1 MERKKVRTIEV
12 EYEKL
17 LSDYI
22 HKSLAAKKKS
32 FHSDLETFEAY
43 SARVEKELR
52 DEFLFFHEHF
62 LAGFEVLKNQLQ
74 KK

>member
-1 MERKKVRTIEV
+1 MERKKVRTLEV

-17 LSDYI
+17 LQDYI
-22 HKSLAAKKKS
+22 KKSLRERKKS
-32 FHSDLETFEAY
+32 FHSDLETFESY
-43 SARVEKELR
+43 SARVEKEIR
-52 DEFLFFHEHF
+52 DEFRAFHEHF